1 MPASKNT
8 WNKGLNSDLSK
19 LKSQPD
25 SYLNANNIRVI
36 TDEGNSTFAIENV
49 KGNKFS
55 FRLPVVE
62 ATYKIDFSDISG
74 NVVVTISRGTV
85 SRTFTLNNVENKNN
99 DFLTQ
104 EINTQIQASSLPDK
118 QYVIAYYNANFIVI
132 YDFLPQ
138 SSNNQG
144 IVVSTF
150 PNCSELRTDRVAS
163 HTILGWGYYNDN

>member
-62 ATYKIDFSDISG
+62 ATYKIDF
-74 NVVVTISRGTV
+74 
-85 SRTFTLNNVENKNN
+85 
-99 DFLTQ
+99 Q
-104 EINTQIQASSLPDK
+104 SSLVLLLL
-118 QYVIAYYNANFIVI
+118 Q
-132 YDFLPQ
+132 
-138 SSNNQG
+138 
-144 IVVSTF
+144 
-150 PNCSELRTDRVAS
+150 
-163 HTILGWGYYNDN
+163 